1 MVGDLFLTRAS
12 RYLSPGGVGEG
23 VVGGF
28 LNNGHQ
34 VIICRQRGEVGE
46 GWGRRILI
54 RVVVNNWSLW

>member
-1 MVGDLFLTRAS
+1 MVGDLFLMRAS
-12 RYLSPGGVGEG
+12 RYLSLGGVGEG

-46 GWGRRILI
+46 EDF
-54 RVVVNNWSLW
+54 NSCHSKNWSLW

>member
-12 RYLSPGGVGEG
+12 RYLSSGGVGEG

-46 GWGRRILI
+46 EDF
-54 RVVVNNWSLW
+54 NSCHSK

>member
-34 VIICRQRGEVGE
+34 SLFAVSGE
-46 GWGRRILI
+46 GLGRRILI
-54 RVVVNNWSLW
+54 RVIVNNWSPW